1 MELLKHTLY
10 INLES
15 RTDRLAHVQSE
26 LSKIGVTGER
36 VNAVKTNDGAIG
48 CSLSHIKCLELAK
61 SRGYPYVF
69 IVEDD
74 ITFLDPQLLMN
85 NMEKFEK
92 ELNQHRWD
100 VLVIGGNNSP
110 PYNQVTDYCIRV
122 FNNQTTTGYIAMA
135 HYYDILISNF
145 KESVQ
150 KLMRQ
155 PSQRKSYALDIY
167 WKRLQQTGI
176 WIMIVPPTVIQ
187 YADYSDIEKTVVDYK
202 HLMLDMR
209 KEWLFGR

>member
-1 MELLKHTLY
+1 MELFKHTLY

-15 RTDRLAHVQSE
+15 RPDRLRHVETE
-26 LSKIGVTGER
+26 LTKMNITGER
-36 VNAVKTNDGAIG
+36 MNAIKTQDGAIG

-61 SRGYPYVF
+61 QRGYPYVF
-69 IVEDD
+69 IAEDD
-74 ITFLDPQLLMN
+74 ITFLDPELLKK
-85 NMEKFEK
+85 NMERFEK

-110 PYNQVTDYCIRV
+110 PYTQVTDYCIRV

-135 HYYDILISNF
+135 HYYDILIANF

-150 KLMRQ
+150 KLMRE
-155 PSQRKSYALDIY
+155 PNQRKSYALDIY

-187 YADYSDIEKTVVDYK
+187 YVDYSDIEKRVVDYK
-202 HLMLDMR
+202 PLMLDMK
-209 KEWLFGR
+209 KEWLFRR

>member
-26 LSKIGVTGER
+26 LSKIGVIGER

>member
-1 MELLKHTLY
+1 VE
-10 INLES
+10 
-15 RTDRLAHVQSE
+15 SE
-26 LSKIGVTGER
+26 LKKMDINGER
-36 VNAVKTNDGAIG
+36 VNAIKMQDGAIG

-61 SRGYPYVF
+61 ERGYPYVF
-69 IVEDD
+69 IAEDD
-74 ITFLDPQLLMN
+74 ITFLDPELLKR
-85 NMEKFEK
+85 NMERFEK

-110 PYNQVTDYCIRV
+110 PYTQVTDYCIRV

-155 PSQRKSYALDIY
+155 PNQRKAYALDIY

-187 YADYSDIEKTVVDYK
+187 YVDYSDIEKRVVDYK
-202 HLMLDMR
+202 PLMLDMR
-209 KEWLFGR
+209 KEWLFRR